1 METAIILAIIIG
13 AYLMMAAKRI
23 ASLVSAFR
31 LQSFLLFVYTLIE
44 AIKQRNAE
52 LYIVA
57 LLLFVLKV
65 VFIPSILAKIVRKIK
80 VNENLGLFV
89 NVQLS
94 LIIGLG
100 FTYCSWIFSR
110 MVVPQQEPFMAI
122 ALTASFTVTLAG
134 MFIMIFRM
142 KALSQTVGLL
152 VMENGIFLLGASIAG
167 GMPFFVEIAIFMDVL
182 ISVIILNVF
191 VHRINKL
198 FTHIDA
204 GKLNQLKG

>member
-1 METAIILAIIIG
+1 METTIILAVIAG

-23 ASLVSAFR
+23 ASLVTAFR
-31 LQSFLLFVYTLIE
+31 LQSFLLFIYTLIE
-44 AIKQRNAE
+44 AVKQRHAE

-65 VFIPSILAKIVRKIK
+65 VLIPHILAKIVRKIK

-94 LIIGLG
+94 LLIGLA

-110 MVVPQQEPFMAI
+110 MVVPTQDTSMAI
-122 ALTASFTVTLAG
+122 ALTAAFTVTLAG

-142 KALSQTVGLL
+142 KALSQTIGLL
-152 VMENGIFLLGASIAG
+152 VMENGIFLLAASIAG
-167 GMPFFVEIAIFMDVL
+167 GMPFFVEIAIFLDIL

-191 VHRINKL
+191 VYRINKL

>member
-1 METAIILAIIIG
+1 
-13 AYLMMAAKRI
+13 MMAAKRI
-23 ASLVSAFR
+23 ASLVTAFR
-31 LQSFLLFVYTLIE
+31 LQSFLLFIYTLIE
-44 AIKQRNAE
+44 ALKQRHAE

-65 VFIPSILAKIVRKIK
+65 VLIPHILAKIVRKIK

-94 LIIGLG
+94 LLIGLG

-110 MVVPQQEPFMAI
+110 MVVPTQDTSMAI
-122 ALTASFTVTLAG
+122 ALTAAFTVTLAG

-142 KALSQTVGLL
+142 KALSQTIGLL
-152 VMENGIFLLGASIAG
+152 VMENGIFLLAASIAG
-167 GMPFFVEIAIFMDVL
+167 GMPFFVEIAIFMDIL

-191 VHRINKL
+191 VYRINKL